1 MKLLIFMSISF
12 IILYLY
18 LMFISYYKL
27 HNKDILNKKIIFNMC
42 IWNILHIVFYLILC
56 LIINAKINFY
66 KHFIIFSIGLIWYL
80 TEKKILHKLNNNK
93 LSKLKKNHNNKCYSN
108 IFEPH
113 YTDLIYNIIGQILYI
128 VYYIFKNKFI

>member
-42 IWNILHIVFYLILC
+42 IWNILHI
-56 LIINAKINFY
+56 
-66 KHFIIFSIGLIWYL
+66 IFLFNIMF
-80 TEKKILHKLNNNK
+80 NN
-93 LSKLKKNHNNKCYSN
+93 
-108 IFEPH
+108 
-113 YTDLIYNIIGQILYI
+113 
-128 VYYIFKNKFI
+128 